1 MYGPSEIQVRI
12 RAPEKDAR
20 KDASARRGEQPY
32 SVRKAAVDWD
42 DGETRASTPN
52 KKTRTIREDL
62 SGFTATPRNVIVS

>member
-12 RAPEKDAR
+12 RAPEKTHARTLRLDA
-20 KDASARRGEQPY
+20 ASKLIQSA
-32 SVRKAAVDWD
+32 KAAVDWD

-52 KKTRTIREDL
+52 KKARTIREDL